1 MVTIDD
7 IAREAGVSSTTVSN
21 VILGRANRVSKETTE
36 NINRIIRE
44 RGYVPNMSARA
55 LVSRTSRVV
64 AIINHLDP
72 NKSGNFME
80 DPFHNAFIGAIEQTL
95 RESGYYLMLR
105 TVANAAD
112 LTSFLHNWNVDGL
125 FMTGLFRE
133 DDLYATLLASGRPVV
148 LIDSYLND
156 YSRMVNVGLQDFE
169 GAYLATEYL
178 IRNNHRRIAFAGPP
192 IRPGGVVERRL
203 MGYRQALADADVPFE
218 SGLVFEREFS
228 TRGTMELG
236 ASLAGRRDITALFA
250 TADIMA
256 AGIMSGLQQAGRRVP
271 EEFSIVGFD
280 DINWCRMTNPML
292 TSVHQDAG
300 RKGELAAEYMSRLL
314 EGKPVPSPS
323 VILPV
328 RLAERQS
335 VRRLDENNF

>member
-21 VILGRANRVSKETTE
+21 VILGRTNRVSRETTE
-36 NINRIIRE
+36 TINRIIRE

-72 NKSGNFME
+72 KKSGNFME

-105 TVANAAD
+105 TVGNAED
-112 LTSFLHNWNVDGL
+112 LTSFLRNWNVDGL
-125 FMTGLFRE
+125 FMTGLFQE
-133 DDLYATLLASGRPVV
+133 DDLYETLLSAGRPVV
-148 LIDSYLND
+148 LIDSYLAD

-178 IRNNHRRIAFAGPP
+178 VRNNHRRIAFAGPP
-192 IRPGGVVERRL
+192 IRLGGVVEQRL
-203 MGYRQALADADVPFE
+203 KGYRQALKDASLPFDE
-218 SGLVFEREFS
+218 TLVFEREFS
-228 TRGTMELG
+228 THGTMELG
-236 ASLAGRRDITALFA
+236 AKLALRHDITALFA

-271 EEFSIVGFD
+271 EDFSIVGFD

-300 RKGELAAEYMSRLL
+300 RKGEIAADYMSKLL
-314 EGKPVPSPS
+314 EGKPVPARS

-328 RLAERQS
+328 RLVERES
-335 VRRLDENNF
+335 VRMLLE